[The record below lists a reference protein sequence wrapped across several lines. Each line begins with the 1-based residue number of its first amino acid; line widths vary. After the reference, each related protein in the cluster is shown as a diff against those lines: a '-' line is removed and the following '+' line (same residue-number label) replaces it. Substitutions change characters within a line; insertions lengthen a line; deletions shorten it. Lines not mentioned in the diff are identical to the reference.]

1 MKIKL
6 NKDFYDKMTIEEALR
21 DFEEVCNGKILNDDI
36 EIELEAK
43 EENKNL
49 KQEFCN
55 YVLGLMKNK
64 IMV

>member
-6 NKDFYDKMTIEEALR
+6 NNDFTDKMTIEEALR

-49 KQEFCN
+49 KQN
-55 YVLGLMKNK
+55 SA
-64 IMV
+64 IMYWV